1 VHPLQQAFGGR
12 AKVAE
17 MPDENLLF
25 CADAFLGQR
34 FGAFEDEKV
43 SAPESE
49 YALYIA
55 ISMGLKVRY
64 QTTDHQSERIH
75 VRSL

>member
-1 VHPLQQAFGGR
+1 VHPFQQAFGGR

-34 FGAFEDEKV
+34 FGAFDDEKV

-49 YALYIA
+49 YTLHIA
-55 ISMGLKVRY
+55 VNMGLEFRNL
-64 QTTDHQSERIH
+64 TTDHQSERIH
-75 VRSL
+75 V